1 VNLFHQ
7 LTEKPWAPTQGN
19 VVQLH
24 DGSAFS
30 VPTATLGLRVFL
42 TVVTV
47 LFSLLVMAYG
57 SRMEFEDWR
66 PAPSQRLLWLNTAM
80 LVLSSVAMQWAR
92 IAARRGEID
101 RVTIGL
107 MGGGIFTLGF
117 LGGQVLAWRQLNM
130 MVAFDITNPAIGFFY
145 LITALHGLHLLGG
158 LVAWGRTTAKVFLG
172 IDVVH
177 MRLSVELCAVYWH
190 FLLLVWLI
198 LFGLLFSG
206 NDNLGILLTICGIR
220 QPG

>member
-1 VNLFHQ
+1 VSFFHQ
-7 LTEKPWAPTQGN
+7 LTEKPWMPVQGN
-19 VVQLH
+19 VVDLH
-24 DGSAFS
+24 SGRAFP
-30 VPTATLGLRVFL
+30 VPTARLGLTVFL
-42 TVVTV
+42 AVVTV

-66 PAPSQRLLWLNTAM
+66 PAPPMRLLWLNTAL
-80 LVLSSVAMQWAR
+80 LVLSSIAMQWAR
-92 IAARRGEID
+92 ISERRGEID

-107 MGGGIFTLGF
+107 VAGGYFAIGF
-117 LGGQVLAWRQLNM
+117 LGGQVLAWRQLDSM
-130 MVAFDITNPAIGFFY
+130 PAFDITNPAIGFFY

-172 IDVVH
+172 IDLAH
-177 MRLSVELCAVYWH
+177 MRQSLELCTIYWH

-206 NDNLGILLTICGIR
+206 NDNLGFLLALCGIK
-220 QPG
+220 